1 MEVFTDTNE
10 LLEKIKVCV
19 GYDLIGRGNNIVQYE
34 DMNMV
39 QQSKF
44 RKQCNRLYGTCL
56 NDPKDYQYI
65 NERYYD
71 IIKQY

>member
-1 MEVFTDTNE
+1 MEVFTETNE

-39 QQSKF
+39 QQLRF
-44 RKQCNRLYGTCL
+44 RKQVNRLYETCL
-56 NDPKDYQYI
+56 IEPKDYQYI
-65 NERYYD
+65 NERYDD